1 MEASKTLNV
10 AIDTNSGMSHL
21 LDLATGLEDPEAANT
36 TGDVISQTMQ
46 LFDAMEKELDGDSSE
61 SDLQYCLDIV
71 DDIVSTLIYIHDG
84 EQFTEI

>member
-1 MEASKTLNV
+1 
-10 AIDTNSGMSHL
+10 
-21 LDLATGLEDPEAANT
+21 
-36 TGDVISQTMQ
+36 MQ